1 MGVSN
6 TAQYRHAKS
15 KKAISVISSPPCK
28 ILLFPIMNTS
38 QVNFFI
44 FYAAATVRDLFRQ
57 CHELLVLMFMNN
69 LLVADAEAFPK
80 LLEFIIEIHVQ
91 TNLVLHLDACLDHLA
106 F

>member
-1 MGVSN
+1 
-6 TAQYRHAKS
+6 
-15 KKAISVISSPPCK
+15 
-28 ILLFPIMNTS
+28 MNIS

-44 FYAAATVRDLFRQ
+44 FYAAATVGDLFRQ

-91 TNLVLHLDACLDHLA
+91 TNLVLHLDACLNHLA
-106 F
+106 FQIRLKPNLLQFFLKFFNPTFKNDKQRK